1 MTAPHPEQAKRVEG
15 RAIPMRT
22 IMPAKKLPRSRR
34 EPELATIRAVL
45 RHAVRKFT
53 AAKLAFGHGTDN
65 ARDEAAFLILEGLH
79 LPIDR
84 LPPLLERKLTDDERR
99 RLGVLSGAGVAPRN
113 PAAYLL
119 GRAYVGGVPFHVD
132 ERVIVPRSF

>member
-15 RAIPMRT
+15 RAISMQT

-34 EPELATIRAVL
+34 KPELATIRDFL
-45 RHAVRKFT
+45 RYAVRKFT
-53 AAKLAFGHGTDN
+53 AAKLAYGHGTDN
-65 ARDEAAFLILEGLH
+65 ARDEAAFLILEALH

-84 LPPLLERKLTDDERR
+84 LTPVLERKLAAGERR
-99 RLGVLSGAGVAPRN
+99 RLIELIEARIATRK

-119 GRAYVGGVPFHVD
+119 GRAYVGSVPF
-132 ERVIVPRSF
+132 